1 MSGNKRSR
9 QGRGRTKGQETREVI
24 IVRATEIAAYEGLAA
39 ISIGRLAKDLGMS
52 KSGLFLHFGSK
63 KKLESA
69 IIEEARSQFFNHV
82 VEPVEAKLQG
92 IERVWALCDLWVDFA
107 EKGPLPGA

>member
-1 MSGNKRSR
+1 VDLAS
-9 QGRGRTKGQETREVI
+9 
-24 IVRATEIAAYEGLAA
+24 AEGLEGLTV
-39 ISIGRLAKDLGMS
+39 GRLADDLGMS